1 MGKQSFVNQF
11 KNTRRHA
18 KLQFP
23 KSRART
29 GRGAAKP
36 PANRPPWGKASP
48 GEKAKGEGQK

>member
-23 KSRART
+23 KSRAKT
-29 GRGAAKP
+29 GRGAVKP
-36 PANRPPWGKASP
+36 PANRPPWEKASKIKP
-48 GEKAKGEGQK
+48 KV